1 MDACM
6 DAHVQLDKSLVGCT
20 YSWAIE
26 LNTRREIPYL
36 HAPMYYFLMFI
47 TIIII
52 IIIIIIITKEH
63 VLFVDYQAYK

>member
-1 MDACM
+1 MDAR
-6 DAHVQLDKSLVGCT
+6 VQLNKSLIRGA

-26 LNTRREIPYL
+26 LNTPREITYL

-52 IIIIIIITKEH
+52 IIIIIITKEH

>member
-1 MDACM
+1 MDAR
-6 DAHVQLDKSLVGCT
+6 VQLNKSLVRCA

-52 IIIIIIITKEH
+52 IIIIITKEH

>member
-1 MDACM
+1 MDAR
-6 DAHVQLDKSLVGCT
+6 VQLNKSLVRCA
-20 YSWAIE
+20 YSWAIK

-52 IIIIIIITKEH
+52 IIIIIITKEH